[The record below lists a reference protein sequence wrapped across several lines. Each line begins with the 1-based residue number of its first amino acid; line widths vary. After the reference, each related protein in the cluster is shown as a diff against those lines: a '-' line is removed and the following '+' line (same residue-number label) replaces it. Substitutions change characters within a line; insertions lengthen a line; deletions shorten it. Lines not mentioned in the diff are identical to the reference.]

1 MEIPGQTGWSVTGD
15 KTVEFAKTPLDFVE
29 NRMKKYQSR
38 VFLSRVLNK
47 PHIFVTSSKG
57 VKEILIGKEILS
69 CENFCIV
76 KVFVLLIL
84 YYVTVVFLRI
94 RCQLLFSRNFS
105 CIEKFCKIH
114 MNNLRRCPSLV
125 MLLSYRLQLY

>member
-47 PHIFVTSSKG
+47 PHIFVTSNKG
-57 VKEILIGKEILS
+57 VKEILIGKGILS
-69 CENFCIV
+69 CEIFM
-76 KVFVLLIL
+76 LLL
-84 YYVTVVFLRI
+84 YYVTIVLP
-94 RCQLLFSRNFS
+94 QNQMSELLFS
-105 CIEKFCKIH
+105 KKYLH
-114 MNNLRRCPSLV
+114 
-125 MLLSYRLQLY
+125 

>member
-47 PHIFVTSSKG
+47 PHIFVTSNKG
-57 VKEILIGKEILS
+57 VKEILIGKEIQS

-76 KVFVLLIL
+76 KVFVKLIL
-84 YYVTVVFLRI
+84 YYVTVVFPRI
-94 RCQLLFSRNFS
+94 RCQLLFSSFS
-105 CIEKFCKIH
+105 SIEKFCKIY
-114 MNNLRRCPSLV
+114 MKNLRRCPSLV
-125 MLLSYRLQLY
+125 MFLIYRKQLY